1 MYDMYKGE
9 MMKKILTVLLSIAMI
24 FALVGCSSSSGT
36 SKCTICRKT
45 ATHTYQGSGYCTEHY
60 KDAIAWSIKNVDKK
74 RGY

>member
-1 MYDMYKGE
+1 MDNRI
-9 MMKKILTVLLSIAMI
+9 KKSIVALFTIL
-24 FALVGCSSSSGT
+24 LVGCSSSSGT